1 MSLFKRGTGNCY
13 HYRFSWNGQQY
24 RGSCKTSRKA
34 QAEKVEALVIA
45 RLEENKPLPGSKKIP
60 TLAEF
65 SEQFFLWLNS
75 LPTDRPPT
83 EATKRYYRIGWRLL
97 AKTKLAGMRLDKITE
112 DDIRETQV
120 GSSPANTNNAL
131 RTLRRML
138 NRAKKQKNRLIAE
151 VPVVELVEEQSRE
164 MELQP
169 WMEERL
175 LAVTKIPRT
184 PRSKFAPKS
193 SNYGWQPF
201 RDVLL
206 IMLDTGLRPCE
217 VFRMKREHIDWDRNR
232 IFVPRSKSHKSRR
245 FVGMTRRV
253 RLALEIRLAQHDSV
267 FVFPS
272 KRSFSGHIVTVQKQ
286 FDDAKELAS
295 LPESIVLYCARHRFG
310 SDAMDGTG
318 NVYAVADA
326 MGHSRMDLARRYQH
340 PMLQKVT
347 EAIEKRNQQR
357 VQ

>member
-1 MSLFKRGTGNCY
+1 
-13 HYRFSWNGQQY
+13 
-24 RGSCKTSRKA
+24 
-34 QAEKVEALVIA
+34 VEALVMA
-45 RLEENKPLPGSKKIP
+45 RLEDNKPLPGSKKIP
-60 TLAEF
+60 ALAEF
-65 SEQFFLWLNS
+65 SEQFFSWLNS

-83 EATKRYYRIGWRLL
+83 EATKRYYRIGWHLL
-97 AKTKLAGMRLDKITE
+97 EKTKLAGMRIDRIAE
-112 DDIRETQV
+112 DDIRETAV

-138 NRAKKQKNRLIAE
+138 NRARKQKNRLIAE
-151 VPVVELVEEQSRE
+151 IPVIELVEEQPRE

-184 PRSKFAPKS
+184 PKSKHAPKS

-206 IMLDTGLRPCE
+206 IILDTGMRPCE
-217 VFRMKREHIDWDRNR
+217 VFRMKREHVDWDRNR
-232 IFVPRSKSHKSRR
+232 IFVRRSKSRKSRR
-245 FVGMTRRV
+245 FVGMTRRI
-253 RLALEIRLAQHDSV
+253 RLAVELRLAQHDSS

-272 KRSFSGHIVTVQKQ
+272 KRSAFGHIVTVQKQ
-286 FDDAKELAS
+286 FDRAKNLAG

-310 SDAMDGTG
+310 SDAMEGTG

-326 MGHSRMDLARRYQH
+326 MGHSRMDLTRRYQH
-340 PMLQKVT
+340 PVLQKVT